1 MITVAGAAAGLA
13 MYEAL
18 ASAAAAAGDATTDQ
32 LARQLQDEERE
43 DYIQAAAL
51 VRQSA
56 IDSFEQAMREKTN

>member
-1 MITVAGAAAGLA
+1 

-18 ASAAAAAGDATTDQ
+18 ASAAAAAGDATTEQ

-56 IDSFEQAMREKTN
+56 IDSFEQAMREKAN